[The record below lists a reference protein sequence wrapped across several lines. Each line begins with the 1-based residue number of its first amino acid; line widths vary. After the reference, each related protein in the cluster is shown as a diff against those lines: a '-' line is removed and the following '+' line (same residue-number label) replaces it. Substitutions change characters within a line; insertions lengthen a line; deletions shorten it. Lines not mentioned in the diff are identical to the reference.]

1 MRAYKASGIPF
12 VVIFDEYDVTSCI
25 ALAYITGILPI
36 IREKAQSKLNNFREI
51 TFLEPFRYAPFTG
64 FTSDEV
70 RFLCGKYGMDFEEC
84 KSWYDGYAVEGIDI
98 YAPNSMVSAMQNG
111 RFRGYWGQTS
121 TYRVVKDLIGL
132 DMVGMKD
139 DVFTY
144 LCHLG
149 YLAYDIETGT
159 CRIPS
164 NEVRAEWV
172 NSIDENADYAS
183 LMGMI
188 SGSEELLRS
197 AWAMDCKA
205 LSEVLEKSHER
216 LTSSLPYNNEQSLQ
230 SANDWRSFMPMHSI
244 L

>member
-1 MRAYKASGIPF
+1 MQEFRNEFHDTTFGDDSDTAECVIRAYKASGIPF

-25 ALAYITGILPI
+25 ALAYITVILPI

-84 KSWYDGYAVEGIDI
+84 KSWYDWYAVEGIDI

-121 TYRVVKDLIGL
+121 TYRAVKDLIGL

-144 LCHLG
+144 ICHLG
-149 YLAYDIETGT
+149 YLLHMILKRGHAAF
-159 CRIPS
+159 RIT
-164 NEVRAEWV
+164 R
-172 NSIDENADYAS
+172 
-183 LMGMI
+183 
-188 SGSEELLRS
+188 SGR
-197 AWAMDCKA
+197 
-205 LSEVLEKSHER
+205 
-216 LTSSLPYNNEQSLQ
+216 NG
-230 SANDWRSFMPMHSI
+230 
-244 L
+244 